1 MWDFTFIG
9 LLVLFSILFGID
21 GIRKSNDLGRKS
33 YLVAGIISIIAGLF
47 FLIDLS
53 SGLSVLVLAAIIR
66 VIASFGSKKPEDDKE
81 D

>member
-1 MWDFTFIG
+1 MWDLTFIG
-9 LLVLFSILFGID
+9 LLILFSIIFGID
-21 GIRKSNDLGRKS
+21 GIRKSKDKGKKG
-33 YLVAGIISIIAGLF
+33 YLVAGIISLIAGLF

-66 VIASFGSKKPEDDKE
+66 VIASFGSKNPENETE

>member
-9 LLVLFSILFGID
+9 LLILFSIIFGID
-21 GIRKSNDLGRKS
+21 GIRKWKEIGKKS

-53 SGLSVLVLAAIIR
+53 SGFSILVLAAIIR
-66 VIASFGSKKPEDDKE
+66 VFGSFGSKKTENE
-81 D
+81 EEE